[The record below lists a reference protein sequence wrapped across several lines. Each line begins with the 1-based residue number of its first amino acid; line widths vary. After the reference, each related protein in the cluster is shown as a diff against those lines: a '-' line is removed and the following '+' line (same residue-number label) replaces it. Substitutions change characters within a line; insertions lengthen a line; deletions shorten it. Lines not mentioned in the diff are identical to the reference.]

1 MDLFTEFF
9 NQYGMQLIY
18 AILTAIIGYIGLK
31 LKSVQENISN
41 DKTKKSVVEVCCK
54 AAEQLYHDLGGAEKL
69 EKVKQAVSDMLEEK
83 GIHITVLEMDML
95 IESVVAEFNY
105 NFNGCGST
113 KKEEVPLVEESN
125 EIIAK
130 DEETEVE

>member
-1 MDLFTEFF
+1 MDLFKEFF
-9 NQYGMQLIY
+9 NQYGMQIIY
-18 AILTAIIGYIGLK
+18 AVLTAIIGYIGLK
-31 LKSVQENISN
+31 LKGVQEKISN

-105 NFNGCGST
+105 NFNGVGST
-113 KKEEVPLVEESN
+113 KKEDVPLIEESSETICN
-125 EIIAK
+125 
-130 DEETEVE
+130 DEEDE